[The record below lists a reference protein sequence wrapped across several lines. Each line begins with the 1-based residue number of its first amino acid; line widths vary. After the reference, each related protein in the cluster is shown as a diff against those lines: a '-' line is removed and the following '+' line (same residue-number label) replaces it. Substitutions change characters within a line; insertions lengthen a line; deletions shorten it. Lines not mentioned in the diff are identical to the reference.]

1 MTDRAL
7 TVRRI
12 PISLRVKQITAM
24 LALTIF
30 CLVILLPL
38 WWVLIS
44 SFKSPAEIY
53 SSKQSLIPTSLNPAN
68 FIELITQ
75 TDFLRSIGNSLVVA
89 LAVTIFGSLF
99 ALGAGYAF
107 AKLHFRGRNLL
118 FYMLVGSM
126 VIPGIVTVLP
136 NFILLSRLGLL
147 DTLWAIILPNL
158 ALPFAMLWM
167 RQYIQS
173 AVPDSVLDAARID
186 GSGEFRTMWSV
197 VAPIVRPGLVGV
209 AVWLFLSSWNNFFL
223 PLVYLNSDENFTYP
237 VFLAAMQGNP
247 FVQTT
252 HLVMAASVLS
262 LVPVLILYIFLQRH
276 FVASAAL
283 SIDKG

>member
-1 MTDRAL
+1 
-7 TVRRI
+7 
-12 PISLRVKQITAM
+12 
-24 LALTIF
+24 
-30 CLVILLPL
+30 
-38 WWVLIS
+38 
-44 SFKSPAEIY
+44 
-53 SSKQSLIPTSLNPAN
+53 
-68 FIELITQ
+68 
-75 TDFLRSIGNSLVVA
+75 
-89 LAVTIFGSLF
+89 
-99 ALGAGYAF
+99 
-107 AKLHFRGRNLL
+107 
-118 FYMLVGSM
+118 
-126 VIPGIVTVLP
+126 
-136 NFILLSRLGLL
+136 
-147 DTLWAIILPNL
+147 
-158 ALPFAMLWM
+158 
-167 RQYIQS
+167 
-173 AVPDSVLDAARID
+173 
-186 GSGEFRTMWSV
+186 MWSV